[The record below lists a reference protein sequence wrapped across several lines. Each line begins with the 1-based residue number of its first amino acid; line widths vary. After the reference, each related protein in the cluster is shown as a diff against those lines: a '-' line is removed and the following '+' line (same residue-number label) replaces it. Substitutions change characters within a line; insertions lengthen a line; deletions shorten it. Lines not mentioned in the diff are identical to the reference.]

1 MAVGVTGVA
10 SPGTEGPLLLIQ
22 EDHDVSGDL
31 RFVVRKTTYSLCW
44 NNIMHTEVDVPCYTT
59 HEFISV
65 LSM

>member
-1 MAVGVTGVA
+1 MAVGVTGIA
-10 SPGTEGPLLLIQ
+10 SPGTEDPLLLIQ

-31 RFVVRKTTYSLCW
+31 GFVCL
-44 NNIMHTEVDVPCYTT
+44 HTEVDVPCYTT